1 MCSRSSPS
9 AVACSDNTSL
19 SSALPF
25 DQGGT
30 HQSPFR
36 IVARASDTPRLTHC
50 FFPFS
55 VSSDGA
61 SQSGRVLFERPRKT
75 RPEAPG
81 NEKQLCSS
89 FSGLCKHI
97 CVRQSTL
104 YHSSCG
110 CAVSAGYDS
119 RNGITPFLVLSVF
132 LFH

>member
-1 MCSRSSPS
+1 M
-9 AVACSDNTSL
+9 ACSDNTSL

-81 NEKQLCSS
+81 NEKQSCSS
-89 FSGLCKHI
+89 LSNLCKHI
-97 CVRQSTL
+97 CIRQSTI
-104 YHSSCG
+104 YPSSFG
-110 CAVSAGYDS
+110 CAVSAGYGS

>member
-1 MCSRSSPS
+1 MCIRSSPS
-9 AVACSDNTSL
+9 TVACSDNTSL

-50 FFPFS
+50 FFPPS

-61 SQSGRVLFERPRKT
+61 RQSVRVLFERPRKT
-75 RPEAPG
+75 RPEAPR
-81 NEKQLCSS
+81 NEKQPCSS
-89 FSGLCKHI
+89 LSNLCKYI

-104 YHSSCG
+104 YPSSCG
-110 CAVSAGYDS
+110 CAVSAGYGS
-119 RNGITPFLVLSVF
+119 RNCMTPFLVLSVF
-132 LFH
+132 LFR